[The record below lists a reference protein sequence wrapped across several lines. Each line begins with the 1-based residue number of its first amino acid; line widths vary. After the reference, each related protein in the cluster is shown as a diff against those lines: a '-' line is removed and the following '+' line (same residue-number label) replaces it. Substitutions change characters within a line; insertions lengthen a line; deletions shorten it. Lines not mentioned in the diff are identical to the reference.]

1 MSLPHFV
8 GGISA
13 IAYSFSLRNAWR
25 IIKRAFSRWP
35 EEMLR
40 CAQHDKVALPFFITM
55 KRDSEKMG
63 AMASA

>member
-1 MSLPHFV
+1 MSLPPFV

-25 IIKRAFSRWP
+25 IIKRAFSRHLV
-35 EEMLR
+35 MLR